1 MSSNSEVIAVVLGES
16 HERWRAGELGK
27 GAQQLVRRADGSV
40 GLEPLESE
48 EEFERIARTS
58 GCFRRGK
65 PIRDPDTHEVI
76 GYEMEKVPL
85 LRAAAG

>member
-1 MSSNSEVIAVVLGES
+1 MSGSSEVIAVVLGES
-16 HERWRAGELGK
+16 HRRWRAGELGR
-27 GAQQLVRRADGSV
+27 GAVKLVRRADGSV
-40 GLEPLESE
+40 GLEPVEA
-48 EEFERIARTS
+48 FEHLARSS

-85 LRAAAG
+85 LRAASG

>member
-1 MSSNSEVIAVVLGES
+1 
-16 HERWRAGELGK
+16 
-27 GAQQLVRRADGSV
+27 V